1 MRKSIRLLFLLF
13 SILFALSGCL
23 KSAESSAKIPDLPE
37 KLDTDSS
44 GTPLLKVYDASAKS
58 IQETPIEEYVA
69 GVVAGEMKNDWPI
82 EALKAQAIL
91 ARTFVLKFCETKASK
106 YSGADISTDVSEA
119 QAYAPESINDRVREA
134 VEETKGL
141 VMSAD
146 GEYPYAWF
154 FAHSGGRTELPS
166 VALDYQKDDPD
177 YLSSVP
183 SNDSDKAPES
193 VKNWEASFTRDQV
206 RKACADVGI
215 KLDSIQSF
223 EIGERGESGRAK
235 TFIVNGQAISA
246 PSFRIAIGAN
256 KLKSTL
262 ISSIEMSGKAITFTG
277 RGFGH
282 GVGMSQWG
290 AYALAEEGKSAEEI
304 IQYYFANVDIVQ
316 MW

>member
-1 MRKSIRLLFLLF
+1 M
-13 SILFALSGCL
+13 
-23 KSAESSAKIPDLPE
+23 
-37 KLDTDSS
+37 
-44 GTPLLKVYDASAKS
+44 
-58 IQETPIEEYVA
+58 
-69 GVVAGEMKNDWPI
+69 
-82 EALKAQAIL
+82 
-91 ARTFVLKFCETKASK
+91 
-106 YSGADISTDVSEA
+106 
-119 QAYAPESINDRVREA
+119 
-134 VEETKGL
+134 
-141 VMSAD
+141 
-146 GEYPYAWF
+146 
-154 FAHSGGRTELPS
+154 
-166 VALDYQKDDPD
+166 
-177 YLSSVP
+177 P

-193 VKNWEASFTRDQV
+193 VKNWEVSFTRDQV

-246 PSFRIAIGAN
+246 PSFRIAISAN

-304 IQYYFANVDIVQ
+304 IQHYFTNVDIIQ

>member
-13 SILFALSGCL
+13 SILFVLSGCL

-235 TFIVNGQAISA
+235 TFIVNGQTISA

-262 ISSIEMSGKAITFTG
+262 IDSIEMSGKAITFTG

-304 IQYYFANVDIVQ
+304 IQYYFTNVDIVQ

>member
-13 SILFALSGCL
+13 SILFVLSGCL
-23 KSAESSAKIPDLPE
+23 KSTKSSAKIPDLPE

-235 TFIVNGQAISA
+235 TFIVNGQTISA

-262 ISSIEMSGKAITFTG
+262 IDSIEMSGKAITFTG

-304 IQYYFANVDIVQ
+304 IQYYFTNVDIVQ

>member
-1 MRKSIRLLFLLF
+1 M
-13 SILFALSGCL
+13 
-23 KSAESSAKIPDLPE
+23 
-37 KLDTDSS
+37 
-44 GTPLLKVYDASAKS
+44 
-58 IQETPIEEYVA
+58 
-69 GVVAGEMKNDWPI
+69 
-82 EALKAQAIL
+82 
-91 ARTFVLKFCETKASK
+91 
-106 YSGADISTDVSEA
+106 SEA

-154 FAHSGGRTELPS
+154 FAHSGGRTELAS

-177 YLSSVP
+177 YLSSVL

-206 RKACADVGI
+206 RNACADVGI

-235 TFIVNGQAISA
+235 TFIVNGQTISA

-262 ISSIEMSGKAITFTG
+262 IDSIEMSGKAITFIG

-304 IQYYFANVDIVQ
+304 IQHYFTNVDIVQ